1 MVGIL
6 NVAHVIHHLVLC
18 NSFLALSYLIL
29 ELQVLRSLVWPPLSV
44 KIVLRRP
51 VVGVYHL
58 GVLRRSRHGVQIECV
73 HLVLVPVF
81 GGVGVGFPI

>member
-1 MVGIL
+1 MGIL

-29 ELQVLRSLVWPPLSV
+29 ELQVLRSLMRPPLSV

-58 GVLRRSRHGVQIECV
+58 GVLSRRRHGVHVKCV

-81 GGVGVGFPI
+81 GGVRVGFPI